1 LCLSLAGTFSNTR
14 AAERVVVDYV
24 GGVTASKANHVIA
37 LQTST
42 FIYGMVEYIYLQ
54 SEVGSAGSI
63 SKVFFYNNVS
73 TLTTFTTL
81 KVYLGTTSKT
91 TFTGTGDWVTTG
103 LNSVYSGSLPL
114 AVGWNTITLGTSFS
128 YDGTNNLAVM
138 IDNDWGKTVWPAA
151 SQPGWVYQTTATTN
165 RHMYKTSSGNM
176 TTTAPGAG
184 SRDVQ
189 MAAFKIEISGTGPDA
204 PTIGTATGACD
215 AGLTVTWTDNSAN
228 EDRFVVYRNATNIGS
243 AAANV
248 TSYTDNPPFTT
259 IGPYTYKVWASNTSG
274 SNASGVCT
282 GTASIKPASPTSPT
296 ATGAC
301 SQVTVSW
308 TDASNNETGFIVY
321 KNGAALATLA
331 AGTTQYVN
339 TSLTTAG
346 PYTYV
351 VWASNTCG
359 SNSSGVCTGTASV
372 TPTAPSG
379 ATATGACNQITVS
392 WTDASSNET
401 AFIIYRNAANIGSVA
416 ANATSYANTSLTTAG
431 PYTYVVYAS
440 NSCGSNVS
448 GVCTGTASVTPT
460 APTIGTATGAC
471 DAGLTVTW
479 TDGSSNE
486 AGFVIYRN
494 GALLAS
500 TAANAT
506 NYVDNPPF
514 TTAGPYTYRVYAS
527 NTCGSNSSGVC
538 TGTASIKPTAPTG
551 AAATGGC
558 NNVTVTWTDASTNE
572 TGFTI
577 YRNGALLG
585 TAVAN
590 TGTYVDNA
598 ATSGSYTYVVWA
610 SNTCGSNSSGVCTGT
625 PTTFPN
631 SPTGAGATGGCNSV
645 TVTWTDASS
654 NETGFVIFRNG
665 SNVGS
670 AASGAQIYTDN
681 ALTVAGAYTYRVW
694 ASNGCGSNSSGIC
707 TGTAAVSASAPTM
720 SAPDGDCGTI
730 TISWS
735 DVSNE
740 TGYVIYRNGT
750 ALVSTIAANAT
761 SYVDNVTT
769 AGPYTYRVYASN
781 TCGSNSSGTAQG
793 TASFTPTAPAIG
805 TATGGCGAGLTVTWT
820 DNSSDETR
828 FFIYRNNVNLA
839 NTVAGA
845 TMYLDN
851 PPFTTAGPYT
861 YRVWASN
868 ACGSNSSGVCTGT
881 AQINAIAPTIGTATG
896 ACNQITVTWTDNSSD
911 EVRFVIYRSGSN
923 IGSAAA
929 NATNYV
935 DASLTTAGPYTY
947 YVYAS
952 NTCGSNSSGVCTGT
966 ASVSATAPTG
976 AAASSDEC
984 TKVTVT
990 WTDASSNEDRF
1001 IIYRNGVNVGSAVA
1015 NTGTYVDNISTGGSY
1030 TYQIYASNTC
1040 GSNSSGVCTGKVLG
1054 KIDITAPNGGESV
1067 AASGPYTITWDATGQ
1082 GGNVSVDYS
1091 TNSGTSWTSIIASTS
1106 ETGSYNWSPVPE
1118 VTTTTGRVRVLR
1130 TDGPTCTSAYGDTS
1144 DADFSIEGVGDQ
1156 MSGEFGYYT
1165 GAIDAAQT
1173 DELYQLISLGSGYL
1187 GIGRL
1192 NSRLGLMKWADN
1204 ASLTFSKYMSSDATA
1219 TGYTVCKSSESGT
1232 DYYIL
1237 GGKVTLSG
1245 YTRNLIIKL
1254 EDDAT
1259 VVGAY
1264 RYGSV
1269 SASGAVGI
1277 RSIIVDGSYYIATGA
1292 YVQAVSNTDVLL
1304 MKLNQDLTVSWAKSY
1319 ELSDATH
1326 YDIGYAVAEDA
1337 AGYYGITG
1345 ANGTTAGSDLFVMRV
1360 SSDGATV
1367 SWQKSVHLNSA
1378 VTNVGYSIIAV
1389 RESAT
1394 DYYVVAGYASSSG
1407 SAKGKTGA
1415 SIVVVKLLASDGSI
1429 SWIKNLSCAAD
1440 NEPVSIIQA
1449 SSGCYVVAGN
1459 SDEGGTDND
1468 VFLVKLNTDGSE
1480 TWAAPKAINAC
1491 SGAGTLANPDM
1502 ARSVIQDVDNTYV
1515 VGGYAQF
1522 GNSGYDVLFLK
1533 AQTDGD
1539 MPDCDNVTTTDNL
1552 STPSYTTPSISSS
1565 VGDLGTSITTSYT
1578 PTFAD
1583 YTVTLRD
1590 ICGSPF
1596 SVEFTGMTANPEVG
1610 YIQLNWFTET
1620 EKDNLKW
1627 LLQRSENKEDNYTQI
1642 SEIPAKGAGPN
1653 SYVYPDSTITP
1664 GLTYWYKLGA
1674 MDNSGNTVWY
1684 NPVSASARLEKD
1696 FPLSLKLESIN
1707 PSNRTA
1713 KINYTVPSSS
1723 AAPYV
1728 NITVYN
1734 SAGQIVKILV
1744 NEKQKPGPYT
1754 IYWNGKDARNKTLG
1768 SGEYFCRL
1776 KTDGKLTYKLIRM
1789 R

>member
-1 LCLSLAGTFSNTR
+1 
-14 AAERVVVDYV
+14 
-24 GGVTASKANHVIA
+24 
-37 LQTST
+37 
-42 FIYGMVEYIYLQ
+42 M
-54 SEVGSAGSI
+54 
-63 SKVFFYNNVS
+63 
-73 TLTTFTTL
+73 
-81 KVYLGTTSKT
+81 
-91 TFTGTGDWVTTG
+91 
-103 LNSVYSGSLPL
+103 
-114 AVGWNTITLGTSFS
+114 
-128 YDGTNNLAVM
+128 
-138 IDNDWGKTVWPAA
+138 
-151 SQPGWVYQTTATTN
+151 
-165 RHMYKTSSGNM
+165 
-176 TTTAPGAG
+176 
-184 SRDVQ
+184 
-189 MAAFKIEISGTGPDA
+189 
-204 PTIGTATGACD
+204 
-215 AGLTVTWTDNSAN
+215 
-228 EDRFVVYRNATNIGS
+228 
-243 AAANV
+243 
-248 TSYTDNPPFTT
+248 
-259 IGPYTYKVWASNTSG
+259 
-274 SNASGVCT
+274 
-282 GTASIKPASPTSPT
+282 
-296 ATGAC
+296 
-301 SQVTVSW
+301 
-308 TDASNNETGFIVY
+308 
-321 KNGAALATLA
+321 
-331 AGTTQYVN
+331 
-339 TSLTTAG
+339 
-346 PYTYV
+346 
-351 VWASNTCG
+351 
-359 SNSSGVCTGTASV
+359 
-372 TPTAPSG
+372 
-379 ATATGACNQITVS
+379 
-392 WTDASSNET
+392 
-401 AFIIYRNAANIGSVA
+401 
-416 ANATSYANTSLTTAG
+416 
-431 PYTYVVYAS
+431 
-440 NSCGSNVS
+440 
-448 GVCTGTASVTPT
+448 
-460 APTIGTATGAC
+460 
-471 DAGLTVTW
+471 TW

-527 NTCGSNSSGVC
+527 NTCGSNSSGLC

-551 AAATGGC
+551 ATATGGC

-665 SNVGS
+665 INVGS

-694 ASNGCGSNSSGIC
+694 ASNGCGSNSSGVC

-720 SAPDGDCGTI
+720 SVPDGDCGTI
-730 TISWS
+730 TITWT

-793 TASFTPTAPAIG
+793 TASFTPTAPTIG
-805 TATGGCGAGLTVTWT
+805 TATGGCNAGLTVTWT

-896 ACNQITVTWTDNSSD
+896 ACNQITVTWTDNSTD

-966 ASVSATAPTG
+966 ASVSPAAPTG

-1001 IIYRNGVNVGSAVA
+1001 VIYRNGVNIGSAVA

-1030 TYQIYASNTC
+1030 TYRVWASNTC
-1040 GSNSSGVCTGKVLG
+1040 GSNSSAICTGTVLG
-1054 KIDITAPNGGESV
+1054 KIEITAPDGGETLAGS
-1067 AASGPYTITWDATGQ
+1067 SSYTITWTATGQ
-1082 GGNVSVDYS
+1082 GGNVSLDYS

-1144 DADFSIEGVGDQ
+1144 DADFTIEGVGDQ
-1156 MSGEFGYYT
+1156 RSGEITYYSGT
-1165 GAIDAAQT
+1165 LDNSAK
-1173 DELYQLISLGSGYL
+1173 DELNCIISLGTSAGYFGVGWLNSNL
-1187 GIGRL
+1187 GII
-1192 NSRLGLMKWADN
+1192 KWTSNGAI
-1204 ASLTFSKYMSSDATA
+1204 TFSKYMSSDPTA
-1219 TGYTVCKSSESGT
+1219 NGYTVCKSSESGT
-1232 DYYIL
+1232 DYYLI
-1237 GGKVTLSG
+1237 GASVTLTGS
-1245 YTRNLIIKL
+1245 TKNLIIKM

-1259 VVGAY
+1259 VSGAY
-1264 RYGSV
+1264 RYGGS
-1269 SASGAVGI
+1269 STSSGAVGI

-1292 YVQAVSNTDVLL
+1292 YVQATSNTDVLL
-1304 MKLNQDLTVSWAKSY
+1304 MKLNQDLTVSWAKAY

-1326 YDIGYAVAEDA
+1326 YDRGYSVVKDDG
-1337 AGYYGITG
+1337 GYYGISG
-1345 ANGTTAGSDLFVMRV
+1345 NKGGTAAGGFEMLVMRA
-1360 SSDGATV
+1360 SSDGTTV
-1367 SWQKSVHLNSA
+1367 DWEKSIKLGTGT
-1378 VTNVGYSIIAV
+1378 TNTGYSIMSV
-1389 RESAT
+1389 TESAT
-1394 DYYVVAGYASSSG
+1394 NYYVVAGYSSG
-1407 SAKGKTGA
+1407 TGSKGKAGA
-1415 SIVVVKLLASDGSI
+1415 SIVVVKLLASDGTI
-1429 SWIKNLSCAAD
+1429 SWIKNLSCNAID
-1440 NEPVSIIQA
+1440 DIVSVIKT
-1449 SSGCYVVAGN
+1449 SSGCYVITGN
-1459 SDEGGTDND
+1459 CNASSD
-1468 VFLVKLNTDGSE
+1468 VLLAKLNTDGSE
-1480 TWAAPKAINAC
+1480 AWTSKAINVC
-1491 SGAGTLANPDM
+1491 GAEALSDIG
-1502 ARSVIQDVDNTYV
+1502 RSVIQDDDNTYML
-1515 VGGYAQF
+1515 GGYSSF
-1522 GNSGYDVLFLK
+1522 GSSSNDVMFLK
-1533 AQTDGD
+1533 VQTDGD
-1539 MPDCDNVTTTDNL
+1539 IPDCPNL
-1552 STPSYTTPSISSS
+1552 SDLSVAFATPTYTTPAVSSS
-1565 VGDLGTSITTSYT
+1565 VSDLGTSIATSYT
-1578 PTFAD
+1578 ATFA
-1583 YTVTLRD
+1583 TRSLTTRD

-1642 SEIPAKGAGPN
+1642 AEIPAKGAGPN
-1653 SYVYPDSTITP
+1653 SYVYPDSTVTP
-1664 GLTYWYKLGA
+1664 GLTFWYKLGA